1 MDAALLG
8 EPPVSVIVKGPYLQW
23 PTTSSVT
30 VMWETAQQEHGSV
43 EWFETEAVHS
53 GLSGRARTLMSSRR
67 SVTQDSAE
75 TIHRVVIGGLTPDT
89 EYHYRVAGETG
100 EPHVFFAAPPPERPF
115 CFCVTSET
123 GGYGDDDI
131 NRRLFAEMARWRPDM
146 LLVVGDAVGDGRR
159 YDDWERF
166 FFGPGRE
173 LLHSTPFYLCP
184 GNHEENADWFYR
196 FTAFPD
202 PGNFYG
208 FDFGN
213 THFTAL
219 DSTRMVDYVD
229 GAPQAT
235 SQLDEGSEQ
244 RRFLRQDLAGAA
256 DRAIWRIV
264 FFHYPPYVSADFEVS
279 QMRQLVP
286 DLEAGGAD
294 LVFSSHTIVYERSH
308 PLRGGRLQQEG
319 GIVYV
324 VAGGAGAKPDWFRT
338 KKPAHTAQALAVP
351 HFVHIT
357 VAGSR
362 LEARAVDV
370 DGRVFDTWALRK

>member
-1 MDAALLG
+1 M
-8 EPPVSVIVKGPYLQW
+8 SVIVKGPYLQW
-23 PTTSSVT
+23 PTRSSVT
-30 VMWETAQQEHGSV
+30 VMWETAQEEEGGTV

-53 GLSGRARTLMSSRR
+53 SLSGRARTVTSSKC
-67 SVTQDSAE
+67 SVTQDSAGR
-75 TIHRVVIGGLTPDT
+75 IHRVEIVGLSPDT
-89 EYHYRVAGETG
+89 EYHYRVSGETG
-100 EPHVFFAAPPPERPF
+100 ELHVLYAAPPPERPF

-131 NRRLFAEMARWRPDM
+131 NRRLFAEMTRWRPDM

-159 YDDWERF
+159 YEDWERF

-196 FTAFPD
+196 FTAFPE

-213 THFTAL
+213 VHFTAI
-219 DSTRMVDYVD
+219 DSTRFVDYED
-229 GAPQAT
+229 GAPRAT
-235 SQLDEGSEQ
+235 AELEEGSVQ
-244 RRFLRQDLAGAA
+244 RRFLRQDLAAPA
-256 DRAIWRIV
+256 QKARWRIV
-264 FFHYPPYVSADFEVS
+264 FFHYPPYVSGDFEVP
-279 QMRQLVP
+279 QMRELVP
-286 DLEAGGAD
+286 DLEAGAVD

-308 PLRGGRLQQEG
+308 PLRGGRFQERE

-338 KKPAHTAQALAVP
+338 KKSAHTAQALAVP

-357 VAGSR
+357 VAGST

-370 DGRVFDTWALRK
+370 DGRVFDTWVLRK